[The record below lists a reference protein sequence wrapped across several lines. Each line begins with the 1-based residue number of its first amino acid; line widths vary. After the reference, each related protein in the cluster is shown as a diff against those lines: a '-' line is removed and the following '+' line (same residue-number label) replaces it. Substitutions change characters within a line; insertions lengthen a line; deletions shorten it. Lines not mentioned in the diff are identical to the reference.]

1 VFEEDAMEKKT
12 YVCSFCG
19 KEFSSPEEKKHGL
32 LTGFTPQDARET
44 IISSPGEDMVFCSRH
59 CQTEYEHGKK
69 KDW

>member
-1 VFEEDAMEKKT
+1 MEKKT

-19 KEFSSPEEKKHGL
+19 KEFTTTEEKKKGIVAA
-32 LTGFTPQDARET
+32 FTPQDAREAILST
-44 IISSPGEDMVFCSRH
+44 PDGMVFCSRN